1 MNEVRTIIH
10 FAVNPLIILSVL
22 GIIALFAEIFRF
34 RKGLFPLILLGL
46 AGAFVCTARLY
57 NHPQI
62 IMGMMNFDNYAVVF
76 TCVILIIAFLW
87 FMMAKNYFLQETS
100 VTDHFALIIFSLVG
114 AVVMVSFNNL
124 TMLFLGIEIL
134 SVSVYVL
141 AASDKTNI
149 TSSESGF
156 KYFLMGSFATGF
168 LLFGITLI
176 YGVTGS
182 FDLTTIQH
190 NLSSGN
196 ETGLALAGVLLLLVG
211 LGFKSSL
218 APFHFWAPDV
228 YEGAPTTVTTYM
240 ATVVKT
246 AAFAAFYRL
255 FSLCFWQ
262 LAPHWADI
270 LSWMVV
276 LTLFI
281 GNVSAV
287 RQKSVKRLLAY
298 SSVAHAGYIAIAIVA
313 MSTPS
318 TSAIMY
324 YTFTYSIS
332 SLSAFTILFIVSRHK
347 GSKDISAFEGMS
359 KANPLLSF
367 AMTVAMLSLAGIPP
381 TAGFFAKYYV
391 FFTAINHG
399 YTWLVLVAVIA
410 ALVGVYYYFRVIIA
424 IYFKPEQQLVPIKV
438 GPLHR
443 TVLIITTILTL
454 LFGLFPNLVLGW
466 L

>member
-1 MNEVRTIIH
+1 MNT
-10 FAVNPLIILSVL
+10 LIILSAL

-34 RKGLFPLILLGL
+34 RKGLFPLILIGL
-46 AGAFVCTARLY
+46 ASAFYFTAKEY
-57 NHPQI
+57 NHPQVFF
-62 IMGMMNFDNYAVVF
+62 GMMNFDNYAVVF
-76 TCVILIIAFLW
+76 SCVIIIIAFLW

-100 VTDHFALIIFSLVG
+100 VTDHFALILFSLVG
-114 AVVMVSFNNL
+114 AVVMVSFSNL

-141 AASDKTNI
+141 AASDKANVL
-149 TSSESGF
+149 SSESGF

-182 FDLTTIQH
+182 FDLTTIH
-190 NLSSGN
+190 SGIAASH
-196 ETGLALAGVLLLLVG
+196 ESGLALAGVLLLLIG
-211 LGFKSSL
+211 LSFKSSL

-246 AAFAAFYRL
+246 AAFAAFFRL
-255 FSLCFWQ
+255 FSTCFAG
-262 LAPHWADI
+262 LAGHWTDV
-270 LSWMVV
+270 LWWMVV

-281 GNVSAV
+281 GNISAV

-298 SSVAHAGYIAIAIVA
+298 SSVAHAGYIAIAIVSLGTA
-313 MSTPS
+313 SA
-318 TSAIMY
+318 SAIMY
-324 YTFTYSIS
+324 YTLTYSIS
-332 SLSAFTILFIVSRHK
+332 SISAFTILFIVSRHK

-367 AMTVAMLSLAGIPP
+367 AMTVAMLSHAGIPP

-391 FFTAINHG
+391 FLTAINAG
-399 YTWLVLVAVIA
+399 NTLLVLIAVIA
-410 ALVGVYYYFRVIIA
+410 ALVGIYYYFRVIIA

-454 LFGLFPNLVLGW
+454 LFGLFPNLILGW
-466 L
+466 I

>member
-1 MNEVRTIIH
+1 MNT
-10 FAVNPLIILSVL
+10 LIILSAL
-22 GIIALFAEIFRF
+22 GVITLFAEIFRF
-34 RKGLFPLILLGL
+34 RKGLFPLILIGL
-46 AGAFVCTARLY
+46 ATAFVFTIMEY
-57 NHPQI
+57 NHPQVYF
-62 IMGMMNFDNYAVVF
+62 GMMNFDNYAVVF
-76 TCVILIIAFLW
+76 SCAILIIAFLW

-114 AVVMVSFNNL
+114 AVVMVSFSNL

-141 AASDKTNI
+141 AASDKGNVM
-149 TSSESGF
+149 SNESGF

-182 FDLTTIQH
+182 FDLATIQQH
-190 NLSSGN
+190 LSTGN

-211 LGFKSSL
+211 LSFKSSL

-246 AAFAAFYRL
+246 AAFAAFFRL
-255 FSLCFWQ
+255 FSTCFAGIAGRWTDV
-262 LAPHWADI
+262 LW
-270 LSWMVV
+270 WMVV

-287 RQKSVKRLLAY
+287 RQKSLKRLLAY
-298 SSVAHAGYIAIAIVA
+298 SSVAHAGYIAIAIVS
-313 MSTPS
+313 MSAAS
-318 TSAIMY
+318 ASAIFF

-332 SLSAFTILFIVSRHK
+332 SISAFTILFIVSRHK
-347 GSKDISAFEGMS
+347 GSKDISAFQGIG

-367 AMTVAMLSLAGIPP
+367 AMAVAMLSLAGIPP
-381 TAGFFAKYYV
+381 TAGFFAKYYI
-391 FFTAINHG
+391 FLTAINNG
-399 YTWLVLVAVIA
+399 NTLLVLIAVIA
-410 ALVGVYYYFRVIIA
+410 ALIGIYYYFRVIIA
-424 IYFKPEQQLVPIKV
+424 MYTKPEQQLVPI
-438 GPLHR
+438 PTTLLHR
-443 TVLIITTILTL
+443 IVLVITTILTL
-454 LFGLFPNLVLGW
+454 LFGLFPNLILSW
-466 L
+466 I

>member
-1 MNEVRTIIH
+1 
-10 FAVNPLIILSVL
+10 VNTLIILSAL
-22 GIIALFAEIFRF
+22 GLLALFAEIFRF
-34 RKGLFPLILLGL
+34 RKGLFPLILVGL
-46 AGAFVCTARLY
+46 AAAFFFTAKEY
-57 NHPQI
+57 NNPQVFF
-62 IMGMMNFDNYAVVF
+62 GMMNFDNYAVVF
-76 TCVILIIAFLW
+76 SCIIIIIAFLW

-100 VTDHFALIIFSLVG
+100 VTDHFALILFSLVG
-114 AVVMVSFNNL
+114 AVVMVSFSNL

-134 SVSVYVL
+134 SISVYVL
-141 AASDKTNI
+141 AASDKSNVM
-149 TSSESGF
+149 SNESGF

-182 FDLTTIQH
+182 FDLAVIHTQIAAT
-190 NLSSGN
+190 N
-196 ETGLALAGVLLLLVG
+196 EPSLALAGVLLLLVG
-211 LGFKSSL
+211 LSFKSSL

-255 FSLCFWQ
+255 FSTCFAGVQGPWTDV
-262 LAPHWADI
+262 LW
-270 LSWMVV
+270 WMVI
-276 LTLFI
+276 LTLFV

-287 RQKSVKRLLAY
+287 RQKSVKRMLAY
-298 SSVAHAGYIAIAIVA
+298 SSVAHAGYIAIAIVSIGA
-313 MSTPS
+313 ASA
-318 TSAIMY
+318 SAILY

-332 SLSAFTILFIVSRHK
+332 TISAFTILFIVSRHK
-347 GSKDISAFEGMS
+347 GSKDISAFEGMA

-391 FFTAINHG
+391 FLTAINHG
-399 YTWLVLVAVIA
+399 YTLLVLFAVVA
-410 ALVGVYYYFRVIIA
+410 ALIGIYYYFRVIIA

-466 L
+466 I

>member
-1 MNEVRTIIH
+1 MNT
-10 FAVNPLIILSVL
+10 LLILSAL
-22 GIIALFAEIFRF
+22 GVIALFAEIFRF

-46 AGAFVCTARLY
+46 AAAFIFTANQY
-57 NHPQI
+57 NHPHVFF
-62 IMGMMNFDNYAVVF
+62 GMMNFDNYAVIF
-76 TCVILIIAFLW
+76 SCSILVIAFLW

-100 VTDHFALIIFSLVG
+100 VTDHFSLILFSLVG
-114 AVVMVSFNNL
+114 AVVMVSFSNL

-141 AASDKTNI
+141 AASDKSNVM
-149 TSSESGF
+149 SNESGF

-182 FDLTTIQH
+182 FDLATIHTQLTTT
-190 NLSSGN
+190 N
-196 ETGLALAGVLLLLVG
+196 EKGLVLAGILLLLVG
-211 LGFKSSL
+211 LSFKSSL

-246 AAFAAFYRL
+246 AAFAAFFRL
-255 FSLCFWQ
+255 FSTCFTAAGNWS
-262 LAPHWADI
+262 DI
-270 LSWMVV
+270 LWWMVV

-287 RQKSVKRLLAY
+287 RQKSLKRLLAY
-298 SSVAHAGYIAIAIVA
+298 SSVAHAGYIAIAIVS
-313 MSTPS
+313 MSA
-318 TSAIMY
+318 TSASAIFY
-324 YTFTYSIS
+324 YTLTYSIS
-332 SLSAFTILFIVSRHK
+332 SITAFTILFIVSRYK

-359 KANPLLSF
+359 KANPLLAF

-391 FFTAINHG
+391 FLTAINHG
-399 YTWLVLVAVIA
+399 NTLLVLLAVIA
-410 ALVGVYYYFRVIIA
+410 ALIGIYYYFRVIIA
-424 IYFKPEQQLVPIKV
+424 MYFKPEQQLVPIQV

-443 TVLIITTILTL
+443 TVLIITTVLTL
-454 LFGLFPNLVLGW
+454 LLGLFPNLVLGW
-466 L
+466 I

>member
-1 MNEVRTIIH
+1 MNT
-10 FAVNPLIILSVL
+10 LIILSIL
-22 GIIALFAEIFRF
+22 GVITLFAEIFRF
-34 RKGLFPLILLGL
+34 RKGLFPLILIGL
-46 AGAFVCTARLY
+46 AGAFAFTAMAY
-57 NHPQI
+57 NHPQVYFN
-62 IMGMMNFDNYAVVF
+62 MMNFDNYAVVF
-76 TCVILIIAFLW
+76 SCAILIIAFLW

-114 AVVMVSFNNL
+114 AIVMVSYSNL

-141 AASDKTNI
+141 AASDKSNI
-149 TSSESGF
+149 MSNEAGF

-182 FDLTTIQH
+182 FDLATIQQH
-190 NLSSGN
+190 ISTGN
-196 ETGLALAGVLLLLVG
+196 ETGLAIAGVLLLMIG
-211 LGFKSSL
+211 LSFKSSL

-246 AAFAAFYRL
+246 AAFAAFFRL
-255 FSLCFWQ
+255 FSTCF
-262 LAPHWADI
+262 ANVTGHWTDV
-270 LSWMVV
+270 LWWMVI

-281 GNVSAV
+281 GNISAV
-287 RQKSVKRLLAY
+287 RQKSVKRMLAY
-298 SSVAHAGYIAIAIVA
+298 SSVAHAGYIAIAIVS
-313 MSTPS
+313 MSALS
-318 TSAIMY
+318 ASAILF

-332 SLSAFTILFIVSRHK
+332 SISAFTILFIVSRHK
-347 GSKDISAFEGMS
+347 GSKDISAFEGMA

-391 FFTAINHG
+391 FLTAINHG
-399 YTWLVLVAVIA
+399 NTLLVLLAVIA
-410 ALVGVYYYFRVIIA
+410 ALIGIYYYFRVIIA
-424 IYFKPEQQLVPIKV
+424 MYFKPEQQLVPIKV
-438 GPLHR
+438 GTMHR
-443 TVLIITTILTL
+443 IVLVITTILTL

-466 L
+466 I

>member
-1 MNEVRTIIH
+1 MDYN
-10 FAVNPLIILSVL
+10 NPQVY
-22 GIIALFAEIFRF
+22 F
-34 RKGLFPLILLGL
+34 
-46 AGAFVCTARLY
+46 
-57 NHPQI
+57 
-62 IMGMMNFDNYAVVF
+62 GMMNFDNYAVVF
-76 TCVILIIAFLW
+76 SCSILIIAFLW

-100 VTDHFALIIFSLVG
+100 VTDHFALILFSLVG
-114 AVVMVSFNNL
+114 AIVMVSFNNL

-141 AASDKTNI
+141 AASDKSNVM
-149 TSSESGF
+149 SNESGF

-182 FDLTTIQH
+182 FDLATIHTQLSTTNQ
-190 NLSSGN
+190 
-196 ETGLALAGVLLLLVG
+196 TGLAFAGVLLLLVG
-211 LGFKSSL
+211 LSFKSSL

-246 AAFAAFYRL
+246 AAFAAFFRL
-255 FSLCFWQ
+255 FSTCF
-262 LAPHWADI
+262 AGIAGHWTDV
-270 LSWMVV
+270 LWWMVV

-287 RQKSVKRLLAY
+287 RQKSLKRLLAY
-298 SSVAHAGYIAIAIVA
+298 SSVAHAGYIAIAIVSIGA
-313 MSTPS
+313 
-318 TSAIMY
+318 TSASAIFY

-332 SLSAFTILFIVSRHK
+332 SISAFTILFIVSRHK

-367 AMTVAMLSLAGIPP
+367 AMTVAILSLAGIPP

-391 FFTAINHG
+391 FLTAIHNG
-399 YTWLVLVAVIA
+399 NTLLVLIAVIA
-410 ALVGVYYYFRVIIA
+410 ALIGIYYYFRVIIA
-424 IYFKPEQQLVPIKV
+424 MYFKPEQQLVPIKV
-438 GPLHR
+438 GPMHR
-443 TVLIITTILTL
+443 TVLIITTILTIFL
-454 LFGLFPNLVLGW
+454 GLFPDFLLGW
-466 L
+466 I

>member
-1 MNEVRTIIH
+1 MNT
-10 FAVNPLIILSVL
+10 LIILSAL

-34 RKGLFPLILLGL
+34 RKALFPLILLGL
-46 AGAFVCTARLY
+46 AVAFYFTAKEY
-57 NHPQI
+57 YHPQVFF
-62 IMGMMNFDNYAVVF
+62 GMMNFDNYAVVF
-76 TCVILIIAFLW
+76 SCVIIIVAFLW
-87 FMMAKNYFLQETS
+87 FMMARNYFLQETS
-100 VTDHFALIIFSLVG
+100 VTDHFALILFSLVG
-114 AVVMVSFNNL
+114 AVVMVSFSNL

-141 AASDKTNI
+141 AASDKSNVM
-149 TSSESGF
+149 SNESGF

-176 YGVTGS
+176 YGVSGS
-182 FDLTTIQH
+182 FDLATIQQH
-190 NLSSGN
+190 LSASN

-246 AAFAAFYRL
+246 AAFAAFFRL
-255 FSLCFWQ
+255 FSTCF
-262 LAPHWADI
+262 AGISGHWTDV
-270 LSWMVV
+270 LWWMVV
-276 LTLFI
+276 LTLFV

-287 RQKSVKRLLAY
+287 RQKSLKRLLAY
-298 SSVAHAGYIAIAIVA
+298 SSVAHAGYIAIAIVSLGA
-313 MSTPS
+313 AS
-318 TSAIMY
+318 TSAILY

-332 SLSAFTILFIVSRHK
+332 SISAFTILFIVSRHK
-347 GSKDISAFEGMS
+347 GSKDIAVFEGMS

-391 FFTAINHG
+391 FLTAINAG
-399 YTWLVLVAVIA
+399 NTLLVLIAVIA
-410 ALVGVYYYFRVIIA
+410 ALVGIYYYFRVIIA
-424 IYFKPEQQLVPIKV
+424 MYFKPEQQLVPIKV
-438 GPLHR
+438 GTMHR
-443 TVLIITTILTL
+443 VVLIITTILTL
-454 LFGLFPNLVLGW
+454 LFGLFPGLVLQW
-466 L
+466 I